1 MSTAAAAPLEGRT
14 RIRLI
19 LAALAVALGAA
30 IVLSVCVGRYPVSP
44 ATALHILWSLSFGS
58 PHGAQPGWTDTEV
71 VVVATVR
78 LPRVLVAV
86 IAGGGLGLSGA
97 ALQGLFRNPLVGPQ
111 VVGISHGAAWGGVLA
126 ILLGAGHVGI
136 VSSAFGFALLAL
148 AAVFFLSRLSGAA
161 NLLSVVL
168 AGIIVSAFFSALVG
182 VAEFFASPER
192 QLPGIVYWLLGSF
205 AGVSG
210 RSVAVVAIPTLLAG
224 AVLLLLRW
232 RINVLSLGDADA
244 AALGLNVGRL
254 RWIILAL
261 ITLIVAAQVAVSGA
275 IGWVGLVVPHI
286 ARRLVGANHQYL
298 LPASALLGATYL
310 LIVDDLARSIAPQ
323 ELPVGVLTA
332 LLGTPVFAVVFWR
345 AQARGWSRE

>member
-1 MSTAAAAPLEGRT
+1 M
-14 RIRLI
+14 RIRMILGA
-19 LAALAVALGAA
+19 LAAALGAT
-30 IVLSVCVGRYPVSP
+30 IVLSICVGRYPVSP
-44 ATALHILWSLSFGS
+44 ATALRILWSLAFGGA
-58 PHGAQPGWTDTEV
+58 HAAQPGWTDTEV
-71 VVVATVR
+71 VVIATVR
-78 LPRVLVAV
+78 LPRVLVAA
-86 IAGGGLGLSGA
+86 IAGAGLGLSGA

-126 ILLGAGHVGI
+126 ILLGAGYFGV
-136 VSSAFGFALLAL
+136 VSWAFGFALLAL

-210 RSVAVVAIPTLLAG
+210 RSVAVVAIPTALAG
-224 AVLLLLRW
+224 SVLLLLRW
-232 RINVLSLGDADA
+232 RINVLSLGDSDA
-244 AALGLNVGRL
+244 AALGVNVGRL
-254 RWIILAL
+254 RWIILSL
-261 ITLIVAAQVAVSGA
+261 VTLIVAAQVAVSGA
-275 IGWVGLVVPHI
+275 IGWVGLVVPHL

-298 LPASALLGATYL
+298 LPASALLGAVYL

-332 LLGTPVFAVVFWR
+332 LLGTPVFAVVFWK
-345 AQARGWSRE
+345 AQARGWARD